1 MRLIVVMLLLAALAA
16 LSAVD
21 WKTVE
26 LPGSTEE
33 QRDPLVSAEAVVSE
47 NQLHPLV
54 EEAKEELLR
63 RAEEQNIRLV
73 ITEGYRSPDRQ
84 DELYAR
90 GRSADGDIVTNAAAW
105 ESYHN
110 YGLAIDYALET
121 DDGLV
126 WDIETDFNGSGEP
139 DWLEVAAIAKDIG
152 FEWGGDWDGF
162 SDYPHLQMTFGLSI
176 NELQRAR
183 ETNSDE

>member
-1 MRLIVVMLLLAALAA
+1 MFFLAALAA

-26 LPGSTEE
+26 IPGSTEE
-33 QRDPLVSAEAVVSE
+33 QRNPLVSAEAVVSE
-47 NQLHPLV
+47 NDLHPRV
-54 EEAKEELLR
+54 EEAKQELLR
-63 RAEEQNIRLV
+63 RAEAENIRLV
-73 ITEGYRSPDRQ
+73 ITEGYRSPERQ

-90 GRSADGDIVTNAAAW
+90 GRSAGGDIVTHAAAW

-126 WDIETDFNGSGEP
+126 WDTETDFNGSGEP
-139 DWLEVAAIAKDIG
+139 DWLEVATIAKDIG
-152 FEWGGDWDGF
+152 FEWGGDWHGF
-162 SDYPHLQMTFGLSI
+162 RDYPHLQMTFGLSI
-176 NELQRAR
+176 DELQQAR
-183 ETNSDE
+183 ETGTAE